1 MIRYLKTLD
10 LFLLLFGSFSF
21 CLGCKS
27 EPVEVIEELEEIVIG
42 CDEHSP
48 YFFIN
53 ENGELD
59 GIDYSLASEAYR
71 RMGYEAVFRLID
83 WSDKVSQLNSG
94 SVDCLWGAFSING
107 EEDEYQ
113 WTGSYLKS
121 RQVVVVLENSEI
133 NTLNDLKE
141 KRIGVQSSTKAEDI
155 FSLKEDE
162 KLPNIKELYCFE
174 DMNLAFAALRKGYID
189 AVSGYEEVMKYNINN
204 SIPDYKILDETLFIS
219 NLGVAF
225 SKSYDKNFV
234 QELTSILEKMNED
247 GFIQETVIKYES
259 KGAIAFWY
267 MQYEKNN

>member
-21 CLGCKS
+21 CLGCKNK
-27 EPVEVIEELEEIVIG
+27 PIEVIEELEEIVIG

-59 GIDYSLASEAYR
+59 GIDYSLASEAYH

-83 WSDKVSQLNSG
+83 WNDKDSLLNSG

-107 EEDEYQ
+107 KEDEYQ
-113 WTGSYLKS
+113 WTGPYLKS
-121 RQVVVVLENSEI
+121 RQVIVVLENSSI
-133 NTLNDLKE
+133 TTLNDLKE
-141 KRIGVQSSTKAEDI
+141 KRIGVQFSTKAEDI
-155 FSLKEDE
+155 FTTNED
-162 KLPNIKELYCFE
+162 KNLPKIKELYCFE
-174 DMNLAFAALRKGYID
+174 DMNLAFAALRKGYVD
-189 AVSGYEEVMKYNINN
+189 AVSGHEEVMKYNINN

-225 SKSYDKNFV
+225 RKSYDKNFV
-234 QELTSILEKMNED
+234 QELTSVLEKMNED
-247 GFIQETVIKYES
+247 GFTQEAVNKYES
-259 KGAIAFWY
+259 KGAITFWY
-267 MQYEKNN
+267 M